1 MQSKMEKTI
10 YPETDDTERIIP
22 ISTKRNPGKNAQI
35 DAESRISNHH
45 LSKTPPFGLR
55 FSCTFWLN
63 INKYNFIFCSKKK
76 IIFFDIVFHM
86 CGVLGFWGYMP
97 IWHFVQKRERKS

>member
-1 MQSKMEKTI
+1 MQSKMEKTL
-10 YPETDDTERIIP
+10 YPGQTNSERIIP

-63 INKYNFIFCSKKK
+63 IHKYNF
-76 IIFFDIVFHM
+76 FFAGKNRNYFFLLYGLRCEILRQFE
-86 CGVLGFWGYMP
+86 
-97 IWHFVQKRERKS
+97 HFSLDFFLMKSG